1 MEEKKITAIS
11 SFLKS
16 TNIFREVP
24 LPVLEEAAGHCRISN
39 HKRGT
44 ILYRKGDPASL
55 MFFLQR
61 GYIMEQVYYRESVDI
76 IIKVKCPGDYF
87 GETAVMTDMEYLNT
101 ALVTEDS
108 SLVVMPKAVFLQLA
122 WTNHTICQVVIR
134 ELVERLTNSAQ
145 NMVNSMYLDAPGR
158 LAFTLLNLMPGAG
171 QSRNAELR
179 VTQSSL
185 AASAGM
191 ARQTAAAI
199 LGDWRKAGWITT
211 DRGKLSVL
219 DLDCLLDI
227 IMNSELRC

>member
-1 MEEKKITAIS
+1 MEQTKIAAIS
-11 SFLKS
+11 GFLKT
-16 TNIFREVP
+16 TNIFRDVP
-24 LPVLEEAAGHCRISN
+24 LPVLEEAAGHCRVSH

-55 MFFLQR
+55 MYFLQR
-61 GYIMEQVYYRESVDI
+61 GYIMEQVYYRESVDVI
-76 IIKVKCPGDYF
+76 VKVKCPGDYF

-101 ALVTEDS
+101 ALVAEDS
-108 SLVVMPKAVFLQLA
+108 SLVVMPKGVFLRLA
-122 WTNHTICQVVIR
+122 WNNPSVCQVVIR

-158 LAFTLLNLMPGAG
+158 LAFTILNLMPGAG
-171 QSRNAELR
+171 QSHSAELR
-179 VTQSSL
+179 VTQGSL

-199 LGDWRKAGWITT
+199 LGDWRKAGWIST
-211 DRGKLSVL
+211 DRGRLSVL
-219 DLDCLLDI
+219 DIDCLLDI

>member
-1 MEEKKITAIS
+1 M
-11 SFLKS
+11 
-16 TNIFREVP
+16 P
-24 LPVLEEAAGHCRISN
+24 LPVLEEAAEHCRISR

-55 MFFLQR
+55 MYFLQQ
-61 GYIMEQVYYRESVDI
+61 GYVMEQVYYRESVDV

-108 SLVVMPKAVFLQLA
+108 SLVVMPKGVFLQLA
-122 WTNHTICQVVIR
+122 WSNHTICQVVIR

-171 QSRNAELR
+171 QARSGELR

-199 LGDWRKAGWITT
+199 LGEWRKAGWIST
-211 DRGKLSVL
+211 DRGRLSVL
-219 DLDCLLDI
+219 DLDCLLDL